1 MLYEVKVKKKWTHN
15 NGFCLDEG
23 TTVELTSSKSSPVNL
38 LMGGMQEISNAFK
51 RKYGIVIPIAIRNY
65 ASDYLL
71 VTLLDSQL

>member
-1 MLYEVKVKKKWTHN
+1 MLYEVKVKKRWTHN

-23 TTVELTSSKSSPVNL
+23 MTVEVTSRKSSPVNL

-51 RKYGIVIPIAIRNY
+51 QKYGIVIPMAIRGF